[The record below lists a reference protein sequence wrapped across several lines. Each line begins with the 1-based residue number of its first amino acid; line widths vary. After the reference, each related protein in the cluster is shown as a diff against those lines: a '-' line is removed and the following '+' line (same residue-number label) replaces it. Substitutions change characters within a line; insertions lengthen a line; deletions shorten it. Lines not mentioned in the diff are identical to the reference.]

1 MSPWTSEI
9 IDRLRQ
15 HMADGL
21 SAKECAAELKS
32 EFQHSF
38 TRNSVIGK
46 AQRIGL
52 RPGSLDMITREKQRK
67 RDGIKH
73 PRKGRVLKLHKPPM
87 ARAPLAWPEPVTV
100 DDLRIPQAQ
109 RLTLVELENHHCR
122 FPIGEVG
129 SPDFFFC
136 GAPTADMA
144 GGRPY
149 CRAHARR
156 AYHSNS
162 TPVSE
167 RAQARMSR
175 LGHWAVRAAE

>member
-15 HMADGL
+15 HVADGL

-67 RDGIKH
+67 RNGIKRS
-73 PRKGRVLKLHKPPM
+73 RKLPM
-87 ARAPLAWPEPVTV
+87 RTPIIQFEPVMPD

-109 RLTLVELENHHCR
+109 RRTLVELENHHCR
-122 FPIGEVG
+122 FPVGEPG
-129 SPDFFFC
+129 AADFFFC
-136 GAPTADMA
+136 GAPTADVA

-162 TPVSE
+162 TPISE

-175 LGHWAVRAAE
+175 LGFWPARTAG